1 VSRKCDREK
10 HIDISSIKISTTT
23 DLGDCD
29 RVDRSSELNI
39 SLQLVVQIAKN
50 PALLVVHNEK
60 REISKFTRPMALD
73 KYRLKVLRLNY

>member
-1 VSRKCDREK
+1 VN
-10 HIDISSIKISTTT
+10 ISSIGISATT

-50 PALLVVHNEK
+50 PALLVVHNEE
-60 REISKFTRPMALD
+60 REISKLARPMVMD
-73 KYRLKVLRLNY
+73 KHRLKVLRSNY